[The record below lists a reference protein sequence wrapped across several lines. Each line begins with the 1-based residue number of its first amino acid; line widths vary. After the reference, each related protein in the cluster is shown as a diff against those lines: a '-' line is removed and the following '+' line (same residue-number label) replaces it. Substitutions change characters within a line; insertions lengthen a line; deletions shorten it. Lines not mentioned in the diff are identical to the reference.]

1 MNPDIFETAYFF
13 SRIRVNRVL
22 NHSGKWFEKAGC
34 GFNELIHGFHVNG
47 RSIRGKKKKG
57 SKRFGF
63 NEQIHWFH
71 VNDVN
76 RGSFREKKKRFQIYP
91 DSCGGALYAPIFRMR
106 FEYESKNGLLC
117 LFIFGFS
124 SQSELLSDILY
135 FIWQLQIEISREYRT
150 GKY

>member
-1 MNPDIFETAYFF
+1 M
-13 SRIRVNRVL
+13 
-22 NHSGKWFEKAGC
+22 
-34 GFNELIHGFHVNG
+34 
-47 RSIRGKKKKG
+47 
-57 SKRFGF
+57 
-63 NEQIHWFH
+63 
-71 VNDVN
+71 NDVN

-91 DSCGGALYAPIFRMR
+91 DSCGGALYAPILRMR

-117 LFIFGFS
+117 LFILGFS

>member
-1 MNPDIFETAYFF
+1 M
-13 SRIRVNRVL
+13 SRFI
-22 NHSGKWFEKAGC
+22 
-34 GFNELIHGFHVNG
+34 GFMWTMWTEG
-47 RSIRGKKKKG
+47 RFVK
-57 SKRFGF
+57 
-63 NEQIHWFH
+63 
-71 VNDVN
+71 
-76 RGSFREKKKRFQIYP
+76 KKKRFQIYP
-91 DSCGGALYAPIFRMR
+91 DSRGRALYAPILRMR

>member
-1 MNPDIFETAYFF
+1 M
-13 SRIRVNRVL
+13 
-22 NHSGKWFEKAGC
+22 
-34 GFNELIHGFHVNG
+34 GFMGTECRFAA
-47 RSIRGKKKKG
+47 KKKRV

-76 RGSFREKKKRFQIYP
+76 GGSSREKKKKKKRFQIYP
-91 DSCGGALYAPIFRMR
+91 DSCGRALYAPILRMR

>member
-1 MNPDIFETAYFF
+1 M
-13 SRIRVNRVL
+13 
-22 NHSGKWFEKAGC
+22 
-34 GFNELIHGFHVNG
+34 
-47 RSIRGKKKKG
+47 
-57 SKRFGF
+57 
-63 NEQIHWFH
+63 
-71 VNDVN
+71 NDVN

-91 DSCGGALYAPIFRMR
+91 DSCGGALYGPIFRMR

-135 FIWQLQIEISREYRT
+135 FIWQSQIEISREYRT

>member
-47 RSIRGKKKKG
+47 RSIRGKKKKV

-76 RGSFREKKKRFQIYP
+76 RGSFREKKKSGFKYILIRVEVPYTHQY
-91 DSCGGALYAPIFRMR
+91 
-106 FEYESKNGLLC
+106 FECVLNMKAKMVCYVY
-117 LFIFGFS
+117 LFLDLVRKVNF
-124 SQSELLSDILY
+124 
-135 FIWQLQIEISREYRT
+135 
-150 GKY
+150 

>member
-34 GFNELIHGFHVNG
+34 GFNERIHGFHVNG
-47 RSIRGKKKKG
+47 RSIRGKKRG
-57 SKRFGF
+57 LKRFGF
-63 NEQIHWFH
+63 NEQIDWFL

-76 RGSFREKKKRFQIYP
+76 GGSFREKKKKRLQIYP
-91 DSCGGALYAPIFRMR
+91 DSCGRALYAPILRMR
-106 FEYESKNGLLC
+106 FEYESKNGLLR

>member
-22 NHSGKWFEKAGC
+22 NHSGKCFEKAGC

-47 RSIRGKKKKG
+47 RSIRGKKKKKV

-76 RGSFREKKKRFQIYP
+76 RESFREKKKSGFKYILIRVEVPYTHQY
-91 DSCGGALYAPIFRMR
+91 
-106 FEYESKNGLLC
+106 YECVLNMKAKMVC
-117 LFIFGFS
+117 YVYLFLDLVRKVNF
-124 SQSELLSDILY
+124 
-135 FIWQLQIEISREYRT
+135 
-150 GKY
+150 